1 MAARRQ
7 KHDTPVTDAANA
19 TDASAATA
27 RAPREPASHRRA
39 PAEPASKIAP
49 AMRQYLEQKARVS
62 DAILLFRM
70 GDFYE
75 TFYEDAKTISRV
87 LGLTLTAREKSSDS
101 PIPLAGVPYHAL
113 DRYVARLVAAGYRV
127 AISEQ
132 LEDAKLAKGVVK
144 RDIVRIITPGTLT
157 DDALLDARTDNLL
170 VALCPAADGTARVG
184 LACVE
189 LASGR
194 FFAQLI
200 DSADLADELVRLNP
214 AEILAPETS
223 VGDAAADASEPWR
236 SIQTSL
242 HCPTTSRPD
251 HAFDP
256 HLARD
261 RLHRQFGVTT
271 LEGLGFD
278 RFDESLCAAGALLDY
293 LSETQKSALAHIMP
307 LVPRSS
313 ARYMMI
319 DQFTLRSLEI
329 ERTLRDGA
337 REGSLLGAIDATCN
351 PMGARRL
358 RQWLCYPLTDVSE
371 IRRRQDAVAALIDQ
385 PDRLAALRNLIAEMG
400 DLERISARLGVRRVS
415 PRDLLNLGRSLK
427 RCTEARRVLGESVR
441 DAANNL
447 LDQVAQRLGGHE
459 DLAYVLTSALRDDSP
474 MVARDGGFIAEGHD
488 AELDRLRQT
497 SVAGDQSLAGYQAR
511 EAQRTGIPSLK
522 VGYNSVFG
530 YYIEITHQHR
540 DKVPPEYVRKQ
551 TVRNA
556 ERYITD
562 ELKKHETEVLG
573 AAERAQVREL
583 ELFEQLCAKA
593 AERLSSIQETA
604 DAVATLDVLAG
615 FADAARRRG
624 YARPCFDEGGDHLLE
639 IQDGRHPVLDVT
651 LAERFVPNDCRLR
664 ADGDRLI
671 LLTGPNMAGK
681 STYIR
686 QVALL
691 TLLAHTGSF
700 VPAKV
705 MRLSTVDRL
714 FARVGASDELTRGQS
729 TFMVEMVE
737 AARILNTAT
746 RRSLVIL
753 DEIGRGTSTYDGLA
767 IAWAIT
773 EHLART
779 TRCRTFFATHYHELT
794 DLAGELPG
802 VANFNV
808 AVREEL
814 RPGGAGRGI
823 VFLHRILPGP
833 TDRSYG
839 VHVAAMAGLPPSV
852 VRRSES
858 ILHEL
863 ESRSDS
869 EVNQPRRGKASTE
882 SNQLMLFGGAPATP
896 ESWPQIAER
905 LTKLNPEEMTPLA
918 ALAALAELRALLSQD
933 SATPGD

>member
-1 MAARRQ
+1 
-7 KHDTPVTDAANA
+7 
-19 TDASAATA
+19 
-27 RAPREPASHRRA
+27 
-39 PAEPASKIAP
+39 
-49 AMRQYLEQKARVS
+49 MRQYLEQKARVP

-75 TFYEDAKTISRV
+75 TFYDDAKTISRV
-87 LGLTLTAREKSSDS
+87 LGLTLTAREKNSDS
-101 PIPLAGVPYHAL
+101 PVPLAGVPYHAL

-157 DDALLDARTDNLL
+157 DEALLDARTDNLL
-170 VALCPAADGTARVG
+170 VALCPAAGGMKRVG

-194 FFAQLI
+194 FFAQMI
-200 DSADLADELVRLNP
+200 DSADLSDELARLNP
-214 AEILAPETS
+214 AELLIPESSMGET
-223 VGDAAADASEPWR
+223 ADSACELWQ
-236 SIQTSL
+236 SIPDVPR
-242 HCPTTSRPD
+242 CPTTSRPI

-256 HLARD
+256 HLARE

-293 LSETQKSALAHIMP
+293 LNETQKSALAHIRR
-307 LVPRSS
+307 LAPRSTE
-313 ARYMMI
+313 RHMMI

-337 REGSLLGAIDATCN
+337 REGSLLGALDATCN

-358 RQWLCYPLTDVSE
+358 RQWLCYPLTGVAE
-371 IRRRQDAVAALIDQ
+371 IHRRQDAVAALVDQ
-385 PDRLAALRNLIAEMG
+385 PDRLAALRNLIVEIS
-400 DLERISARLGVRRVS
+400 DLERIAARLGVRRVS
-415 PRDLLNLGRSLK
+415 PRDLLNLGRSLERCAEAK
-427 RCTEARRVLGESVR
+427 RLIGDSIRESADDLLGHI
-441 DAANNL
+441 
-447 LDQVAQRLGGHE
+447 AQRLGGHD
-459 DLAYVLTSALRDDSP
+459 DLARALTSALRDDAP
-474 MVARDGGFIAEGHD
+474 MVARDGGFITEGYD
-488 AELDRLRQT
+488 AELDRLRQI
-497 SVAGDQSLAGYQAR
+497 SIAGDQYLAEYQAR
-511 EAQRTGIPSLK
+511 EAQRTGIPNLK

-540 DKVPPEYVRKQ
+540 DNVPPEYVRKQ

-562 ELKKHETEVLG
+562 ELKKHEIEVLG
-573 AAERAQVREL
+573 AAERAQAREL
-583 ELFEQLCAKA
+583 ELFERLCARA
-593 AERLSSIQETA
+593 AERLTSLQETA
-604 DAVATLDVLAG
+604 DAVATLDVIAS
-615 FADAARRRG
+615 FAETARRRG
-624 YARPCFDEGGDHLLE
+624 YVRPEFTEIGDDLLE

-686 QVALL
+686 QIALL

-705 MRLSTVDRL
+705 MRLTPVDRL

-779 TRCRTFFATHYHELT
+779 TRCRTLFATHYHELT

-852 VRRSES
+852 VQRSEA

-863 ESRSDS
+863 ETRPMGTG
-869 EVNQPRRGKASTE
+869 PRPPRGKSAAAP
-882 SNQLMLFGGAPATP
+882 NQLLLFEAVPSTP
-896 ESWPQIAER
+896 ESWRLVAER
-905 LTKLNPEEMTPLA
+905 LTQLNPEEMTPLA
-918 ALAALAELRALLSQD
+918 ALTALAELRKTLAQD
-933 SATPGD
+933 APPSTNRS